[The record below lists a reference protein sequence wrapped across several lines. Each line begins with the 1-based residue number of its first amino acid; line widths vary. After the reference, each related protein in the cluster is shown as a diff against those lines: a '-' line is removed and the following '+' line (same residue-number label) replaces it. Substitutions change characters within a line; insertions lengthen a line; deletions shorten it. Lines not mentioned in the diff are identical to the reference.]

1 MISVVQ
7 KLNLR
12 REHLGISQ
20 SNLAEMTGVSLP
32 TIQRFFSEDGGTV
45 SFETACKIAE
55 VLGCSLDANEVV
67 NERSLLER
75 QARIKA
81 RWLASI
87 VQGTSSLEA
96 QGLNKQSLTHVEEK
110 FYHKLLGGSRRKLWS
125 A

>member
-1 MISVVQ
+1 MPNIVQ

-20 SNLAEMTGVSLP
+20 SILADMTGVSLP
-32 TIQRFFSEDGGTV
+32 TIQRFFSEDAGNV

-55 VLGCSLDANEVV
+55 ILGCTLDTNETV
-67 NERSLLER
+67 NEQSLLEK
-75 QARIKA
+75 QARAKA

-96 QGLNKQSLTHVEEK
+96 QGLNKKSLAGVEEN
-110 FYHKLLGGSRRKLWS
+110 FYHKLLAGSRRKLWS
-125 A
+125 S